1 MSGFKRLCMFVFGLA
16 GMACLAILVLPWYG
30 IYQHGIATVLAHPI
44 GGTVALVLACIT
56 GLGLLVCLLGALF
69 TPRNPHSVIVSV
81 VDGDEVHVT
90 RDAIRAQA
98 VHTIERDGTLTAR
111 SVNVKAKKRGHVR
124 VFCRIQPNNTVNV
137 AEVGAELHDRLMVG
151 LSEICGDTVDSV
163 TIEFVDPITHDEPV
177 NFDSLEASY
186 ANMMPKAHPV
196 STEPESQST
205 TSETPFAE
213 DIRVPMGHA
222 TTLRPPQL
230 EPEITDDDNLSVDMD
245 ITEEVPTTDRE
256 DS

>member
-16 GMACLAILVLPWYG
+16 GMVCLAILVLPWYG
-30 IYQHGIATVLAHPI
+30 IYQHGIATVLANPI
-44 GGTVALVLACIT
+44 GGTAALVLACIT

-81 VDGDEVHVT
+81 VDGDEVQVT

-111 SVNVKAKKRGHVR
+111 SVSVKAKKRGHVR

-137 AEVGAELHDRLMVG
+137 ATLGAELHDRLMLG
-151 LSEICGDTVDSV
+151 LAEICGDTVDSV

-186 ANMMPKAHPV
+186 ANTMAKAHPA
-196 STEPESQST
+196 SAESESQPT
-205 TSETPFAE
+205 APEVPVAE
-213 DIRVPMGHA
+213 DIRVPMGH
-222 TTLRPPQL
+222 TTALRPLQL
-230 EPEITDDDNLSVDMD
+230 ESEANDDDDLSVDMD

-256 DS
+256 GS